1 VRGEGETQVVEGF
14 DRAASVDFSE
24 VVADNV
30 PRNFHFRPD
39 HPSIEIIDGTLRT
52 PSDRKVIY
60 FCLICVLR
68 SAMDPVLLRE
78 LESIVGKDQ
87 VILKRERMLSYL
99 SDETPTIMEP
109 KPASDIVVVKPLTTS
124 EVSATVRLAD
134 DHKIPIFPRGGGTG
148 LVGGAVPTR
157 DGIVLSLERMN
168 QVQIDRENLMADAEA
183 GVTLGKL
190 AEAAREQGLSFPP
203 HPGDENAHVGGL
215 VSTNAGGSRAVR
227 HGVMRNNIRA
237 VQVVLASGETI
248 DLGGKIHKDNVGY
261 DLMQLI
267 IGSEGTLGV
276 ITKATLQLYGSENA
290 SITLIVPYNSR
301 AAAIATVPKILRQAG
316 PPQAI
321 EYVEKDLM
329 ERAAKHLGTRWPVT
343 TGQYY
348 LIIILAE
355 ASRDELLAKSV
366 RISDACKEYT
376 PLDVFAAESAR
387 EQENILSIRSNLYTY
402 LKPDVLDIL
411 DIVVPISKLEQIV
424 AAIED
429 IAKQAAL
436 PLPVYGHAGD
446 GNLHVHIMRKQ
457 GVEASTYVDDL
468 SDQVYKATMALGGV
482 ITGEHGIGRT
492 RIDKVE
498 KYLGERQVELMRNV
512 KRIFDPNNIM
522 NPGAKVPA

>member
-1 VRGEGETQVVEGF
+1 
-14 DRAASVDFSE
+14 
-24 VVADNV
+24 
-30 PRNFHFRPD
+30 
-39 HPSIEIIDGTLRT
+39 
-52 PSDRKVIY
+52 
-60 FCLICVLR
+60 
-68 SAMDPVLLRE
+68 MDSTLLRE

-87 VILKRERMLSYL
+87 VITLRERMLSYL

-109 KPASDIVVVKPLTTS
+109 KPASRVVVVKPVSAS
-124 EVSATVRLAD
+124 EVSAVVRLAD
-134 DHKIPIFPRGGGTG
+134 GNKIPIFPRGGGTG
-148 LVGGAVPTR
+148 LVGGAVPTL
-157 DGIVLSLERMN
+157 DGIVLSLERMK
-168 QVQIDRENLMADAEA
+168 QISIDRENLMADAEA

-203 HPGDENAHVGGL
+203 HPGDENAQIGGL
-215 VSTNAGGSRAVR
+215 VATNAGGSRAVR
-227 HGVMRNNIRA
+227 HGVMRNNVRA

-248 DLGGKIHKDNVGY
+248 DLGGKVHKDNVGY

-290 SITLIVPYNSR
+290 SITLVVPYTSR

-329 ERAAKHLGTRWPVT
+329 ERTAEHLGTRWPVT

-355 ASRDELLAKSV
+355 ASRDELLAKSLQ
-366 RISDACKEYT
+366 ISDACKEFT
-376 PLDVFAAESAR
+376 SLDVFAAESAR
-387 EQENILSIRSNLYTY
+387 DQENILSIRSNLYTY
-402 LKPDVLDIL
+402 LKPDIIDIL

-424 AAIED
+424 VAIED
-429 IAKQAAL
+429 ISKEADV

-457 GVEASTYVDDL
+457 GVEPSKYVDDV
-468 SDQVYKATMALGGV
+468 SAKVYRATIALGGV
-482 ITGEHGIGRT
+482 ITGEHGIGKT

-498 KYLGERQVELMRNV
+498 KYLGQEQIELMRNV
-512 KRIFDPNNIM
+512 KRIFDPNDIM
-522 NPGAKVPA
+522 NPGAKVPL